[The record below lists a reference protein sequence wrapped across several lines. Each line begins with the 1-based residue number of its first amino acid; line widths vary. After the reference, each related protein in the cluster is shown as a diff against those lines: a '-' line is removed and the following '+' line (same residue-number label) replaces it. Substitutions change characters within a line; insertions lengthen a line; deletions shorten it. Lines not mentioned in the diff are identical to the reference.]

1 MSDNDIPG
9 PRRPATRRE
18 PPRRAVTRRAL
29 LFGAGAAA
37 VAGLGFAAVAELP
50 GQRSGLL
57 DIRDVREG
65 TVDQPGARWT
75 AASDANYRYADRPD
89 DYRIDRIV
97 IHVTQSRDE
106 DAARAFGDPA
116 HQAAAHYLIRSSDGR
131 LTQLV
136 READVAYHA
145 GNREWNER
153 SIGIEHEGYVDAP
166 DRWFTDSAYR
176 ASAQLAADIS
186 ARYDIPI
193 DREHIVGHS
202 EVPGATHTDPGPYW
216 DWDRYLDLVR
226 AAAK

>member
-1 MSDNDIPG
+1 MNDIPS
-9 PRRPATRRE
+9 PRRPASRWE
-18 PPRRAVTRRAL
+18 PPGRAVTRRAL

-37 VAGLGFAAVAELP
+37 VAGLCFAAVAELP
-50 GQRSGLL
+50 SQRSGLL
-57 DIRDVREG
+57 DVREG
-65 TVDQPGARWT
+65 TVDQPTARWT
-75 AASDANYRYADRPD
+75 AAPDANYRYANRPD

-97 IHVTQSRDE
+97 IHVTQSRYE
-106 DAARAFGDPA
+106 NAVRAFRDPA

-131 LTQLV
+131 LAQMV
-136 READVAYHA
+136 READVAYQA

-153 SIGIEHEGYVDAP
+153 SIGIEHEGYVDDP
-166 DRWFTDSAYR
+166 DRWFTDTAYR

-186 ARYDIPI
+186 TRYDIPI
-193 DREHIVGHS
+193 DREHIVGHR